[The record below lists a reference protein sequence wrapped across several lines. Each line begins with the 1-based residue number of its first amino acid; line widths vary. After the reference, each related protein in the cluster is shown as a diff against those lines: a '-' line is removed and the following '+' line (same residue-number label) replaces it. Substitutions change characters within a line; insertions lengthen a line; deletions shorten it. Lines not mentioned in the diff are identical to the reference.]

1 MSGMLAAELR
11 AELARSRGRGKQ
23 ANYPAETRSRAVAYA
38 RERRSEGVSFAQISA
53 ELGVNDVTMRNWIN
67 NAQAMGGPVTKPPAR
82 DDQVSLLPVVVRADQ
97 GVPGATRLEVVFPD
111 GTRLGV
117 TGIGGRDLVD
127 AIEALRR
134 SR

>member
-23 ANYPAETRSRAVAYA
+23 ANYPAEARRHAVEYA
-38 RERRSEGVSFAQISA
+38 RDRRAEGASFAQIA
-53 ELGVNDVTMRNWIN
+53 GEIGLNDVTMRNWIN
-67 NAQAMGGPVTKPPAR
+67 NAQAMGGPATKLPAR

-97 GVPGATRLEVVFPD
+97 EVPGATRLEVVFPD

-134 SR
+134 PR